1 MRRRLLIPLSSL
13 QRRMRT
19 MFLIVAFFAVIFV
32 VEMTMISVEVSAWI
46 SHHQRHSSSSRRPA
60 YYLSSR
66 STTTITM
73 PLLLYQK
80 GGGGGGGGEG
90 KRNEQK
96 KQQQLLSSSSAGF
109 KDNKKQQSDFF
120 FNTTTTTSLFYTNDE
135 NNNNDGTATDVLVP
149 KNNETLATTTNNNN
163 PSSSIQQSTTAGA
176 GTGTFGDIMS
186 QPNNGNADLLFR
198 DGLVTSETYSLE
210 DIYGISNPL
219 DRMAVTANGNLQR
232 LFSSYYD
239 APVVV
244 EMVHCMRQ
252 KQQDGDVNDV
262 NVNINNNNNN
272 NNGAVPIIHAVWDR
286 RVLLKI
292 FNQTFCTADSVIVV
306 HSQEVEDLVESGKVG
321 IGQIFRH
328 FNILPEFNLLKAGLT
343 TTTNDGDDSGS
354 GEGGGGF
361 WRYYTLESDLVTCSI
376 REVFCNDVWNLSPSD
391 ENI

>member
-1 MRRRLLIPLSSL
+1 MMRGRLLIPLSSL

-19 MFLIVAFFAVIFV
+19 MFLVVAFVVVIFV
-32 VEMTMISVEVSAWI
+32 DMTMITFEVSAWI
-46 SHHQRHSSSSRRPA
+46 SHHQHSSPPSSRRPV
-60 YYLSSR
+60 YHLSSR
-66 STTTITM
+66 STTASCCRKSITM

-80 GGGGGGGGEG
+80 GGGGEEG
-90 KRNEQK
+90 KRNEQQ
-96 KQQQLLSSSSAGF
+96 KQQQLTTSSSGF
-109 KDNKKQQSDFF
+109 KNKKQSDFF
-120 FNTTTTTSLFYTNDE
+120 FNTTTTTSLFYTNDK
-135 NNNNDGTATDVLVP
+135 NNEDGTTDVLVT
-149 KNNETLATTTNNNN
+149 KNNETLAATTN
-163 PSSSIQQSTTAGA
+163 PSSSIQQSA

-244 EMVHCMRQ
+244 EMVHCMRRQ
-252 KQQDGDVNDV
+252 QHQQDDDEDDV
-262 NVNINNNNNN
+262 NVNVNNN
-272 NNGAVPIIHAVWDR
+272 NNGTAPIHAVWDR
-286 RVLLKI
+286 RVLLKV

-321 IGQIFRH
+321 IGQLFRH

-343 TTTNDGDDSGS
+343 TTTTTNGDGG
-354 GEGGGGF
+354 GGGGF

-391 ENI
+391 EK